1 MKKIAVVGMMLVVLV
16 VVGVA
21 YDAIT
26 DYRQIRS
33 FTYKIVSSDGE
44 LYYGMEISPKGDQY
58 ELKTTQTHMVPGDK
72 PIEMDQV
79 MGFFSAAWI
88 YVMINPFYTM
98 LLNQLDLDSPQL
110 MLMGLQIQRGEPQQ
124 VGPWTGETFA
134 LISQG
139 QKMLTW
145 VLNPSIGLPLK
156 TIFHQEQISM
166 ELVDFVQ

>member
-1 MKKIAVVGMMLVVLV
+1 MKKIAAVGLLLVVMV

-33 FTYKIVSSDGE
+33 FTYKIVSGDGE
-44 LYYGMEISPKGDQY
+44 LYYGMEITPKGDQY
-58 ELKTTQTHMVPGDK
+58 ELKTIQTRLVPGHT

-88 YVMINPFYTM
+88 YVMVNPFYTM
-98 LLNQLDLDSPQL
+98 LLNQLDLDTPQL

-124 VGPWTGETFA
+124 VGPWTGEAFT
-134 LISQG
+134 LINQG

-145 VLNPSIGLPLK
+145 ILSSSIGLPLK
-156 TIFHQEQISM
+156 TIFHQEQITM
-166 ELVDFVQ
+166 ELVEYVQ